1 MTTKT
6 CTEAVSRASFGGWV
20 QCRTNSFSGGGE
32 EERRAHIPHGV
43 LAVTTPVAEASPA
56 SSEPLPG
63 ALLPLGMLGGIWDR
77 QTPHFPFWSQAA
89 GQRRVTG
96 FGHCSLV
103 VSPSGQPLS
112 EPHHRTE
119 LLFSRSPWPGYLAL
133 LRGSKVSGVSD
144 GESPGPVS
152 L

>member
-6 CTEAVSRASFGGWV
+6 CTEAVSRASFGRWV

-32 EERRAHIPHGV
+32 ERRAHILRGD

-77 QTPHFPFWSQAA
+77 QTPHFPFGSQAS

-96 FGHCSLV
+96 FGRCSLV
-103 VSPSGQPLS
+103 VSPSGQPLN
-112 EPHHRTE
+112 EPHHSTAE
-119 LLFSRSPWPGYLAL
+119 LSSSLHALPGQGTLRSFLAV
-133 LRGSKVSGVSD
+133 KFQ
-144 GESPGPVS
+144 E
-152 L
+152 